1 MVAKKRVLPTE
12 MVFIL
17 SRFKTVTF
25 NLLCTD
31 NTSRVCFHFYS
42 LWYYQ
47 NPIRNKG
54 RKNWI
59 ATEMKREKNWRL
71 ESSLWLHSLP
81 LMSFLSTFSSTTTP
95 LFSCDVLF
103 EWPLTCFYYYI
114 TLCPSNLDF
123 PYVTNMFFWCLK
135 IFLSIIFIF
144 SFDKI
149 MQCKNAASPKL
160 DHTLLF
166 SSKFS
171 KFLEYFKM
179 AAFELKCW
187 AKSNCLVSY
196 NIKIRILLLVQNQRS
211 LRLNCWIK

>member
-1 MVAKKRVLPTE
+1 MLSFLLTV
-12 MVFIL
+12 IL
-17 SRFKTVTF
+17 SEPNQKQGEEKLNSNRNEKRKKLTTGII
-25 NLLCTD
+25 
-31 NTSRVCFHFYS
+31 S
-42 LWYYQ
+42 LITPPPPHDHQ
-47 NPIRNKG
+47 PI
-54 RKNWI
+54 
-59 ATEMKREKNWRL
+59 
-71 ESSLWLHSLP
+71 
-81 LMSFLSTFSSTTTP
+81 
-95 LFSCDVLF
+95 FSCDVLF

-114 TLCPSNLDF
+114 TLFTSNLDF

-166 SSKFS
+166 SSKFP

-187 AKSNCLVSY
+187 AKSNYSVSY
-196 NIKIRILLLVQNQRS
+196 NIKIRILLLAQNQRS

>member
-1 MVAKKRVLPTE
+1 MLSFLLTV
-12 MVFIL
+12 IL
-17 SRFKTVTF
+17 SEPNQKQGEEKLNSNRNEKRKKLTTGII
-25 NLLCTD
+25 
-31 NTSRVCFHFYS
+31 S
-42 LWYYQ
+42 LITPRPPHVIFV
-47 NPIRNKG
+47 NFFVDH
-54 RKNWI
+54 
-59 ATEMKREKNWRL
+59 
-71 ESSLWLHSLP
+71 HS
-81 LMSFLSTFSSTTTP
+81 

-114 TLCPSNLDF
+114 TLCTSNLDF

-160 DHTLLF
+160 DYTLLF
-166 SSKFS
+166 SSKFP